1 MIWTILDHPLVSNF
15 SERGTPPPKKT
26 KLIEPINKVGKDF
39 FVNVQITGH
48 VMSFSSPFH
57 KFGGQTVVP
66 EPNLVCHLV
75 LYSPR
80 SKNGLCILNTLE
92 KNQKI
97 TNVS

>member
-1 MIWTILDHPLVSNF
+1 
-15 SERGTPPPKKT
+15 
-26 KLIEPINKVGKDF
+26 
-39 FVNVQITGH
+39 
-48 VMSFSSPFH
+48 MSFSSPFH

-75 LYSPR
+75 LYSPQT
-80 SKNGLCILNTLE
+80 KNGLCILNTSE

>member
-1 MIWTILDHPLVSNF
+1 MIWAILDHPFVSNS
-15 SERGTPPPKKT
+15 SERGQKKKKT

-75 LYSPR
+75 LYSPQT
-80 SKNGLCILNTLE
+80 KNGLCILNTSE